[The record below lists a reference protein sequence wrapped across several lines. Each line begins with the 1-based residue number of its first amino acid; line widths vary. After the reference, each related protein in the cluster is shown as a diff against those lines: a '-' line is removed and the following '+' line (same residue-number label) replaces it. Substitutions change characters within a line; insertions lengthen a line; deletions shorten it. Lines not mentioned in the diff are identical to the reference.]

1 MDTEDAYY
9 LAFSYCLGIGPQRFS
24 TLLNVFET
32 AEKAYTAP
40 LGELQQAIGVDPA
53 LKLDKFR
60 RSFSIEQTQSDIE
73 QKHIHVISR
82 RSPLFPAQLRELPD
96 APICIYIKGKKED
109 INFSK
114 KSFFGIVGTRRP
126 SWYGQQISRRFS
138 ALLTQAGFCIVSGM
152 ALGVDTVAHQAA
164 LENGG
169 KTIAILGCGVDI
181 IYPPQNTKLYEQI
194 VSGGG
199 VVISEFPPG
208 QTVLKGLFVARNRL
222 ISGLSA
228 GIMVV
233 EGLKN
238 SGALITARYAAEQ
251 GKDVFAPPVPLT
263 SPLSE
268 APNILLKQG
277 AKLVTGVEDILEEYG
292 IQSRPVLKNIV
303 DGLSAEEQ
311 NIVRNIQEEPLIVDE
326 IAIRLQEPVTSVLNT
341 LSMLE
346 ISGVVKKNME
356 GKYELAL

>member
-1 MDTEDAYY
+1 
-9 LAFSYCLGIGPQRFS
+9 
-24 TLLNVFET
+24 
-32 AEKAYTAP
+32 
-40 LGELQQAIGVDPA
+40 
-53 LKLDKFR
+53 
-60 RSFSIEQTQSDIE
+60 
-73 QKHIHVISR
+73 
-82 RSPLFPAQLRELPD
+82 
-96 APICIYIKGKKED
+96 
-109 INFSK
+109 
-114 KSFFGIVGTRRP
+114 
-126 SWYGQQISRRFS
+126 
-138 ALLTQAGFCIVSGM
+138 M

-341 LSMLE
+341 LSVLE